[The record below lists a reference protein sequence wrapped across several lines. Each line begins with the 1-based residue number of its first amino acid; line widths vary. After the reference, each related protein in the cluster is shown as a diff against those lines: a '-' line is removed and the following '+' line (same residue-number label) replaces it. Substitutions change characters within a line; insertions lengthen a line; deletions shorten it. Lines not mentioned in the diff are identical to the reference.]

1 MTVTMSEREVIKKK
15 MSKGAEKGTIVTQP
29 KDLTL
34 VDYTIFFSMV
44 RFPQPNTLGAA

>member
-1 MTVTMSEREVIKKK
+1 

-44 RFPQPNTLGAA
+44 RFPQPNTLGVA